1 MNSIIKKI
9 DPLKISSFI
18 IATSIAYYIIPKIIS
33 SDYKIPII
41 LEFNKIISDKI
52 YKVEILVKF
61 KITQLDEE
69 FEILRKQDFI
79 LKKVIISSS
88 RTDNFNFD
96 NIIYKMQKNHF
107 INNKCELYSKGT
119 FLDYYQIVS
128 KKIDAI
134 YQEFDDNFQIKEYDN
149 ESFLNILEKLDNL
162 SN

>member
-1 MNSIIKKI
+1 MNSIIKI

-18 IATSIAYYIIPKIIS
+18 IATSIAYYIIPKIIG

-52 YKVEILVKF
+52 YTVEILVKF
-61 KITQLDEE
+61 KITQLDKE
-69 FEILRKQDFI
+69 FEILGKKDLI

-88 RTDNFNFD
+88 STDSFNFD
-96 NIIYKMQKNHF
+96 NIVYKMKKNHF
-107 INNKCELYSKGT
+107 NNNKCELYSKGT

-128 KKIDAI
+128 EKIDII
-134 YQEFDDNFQIKEYDN
+134 YQEFDHNFQIKEYDN

>member
-9 DPLKISSFI
+9 DPLRISSII
-18 IATSIAYYIIPKIIS
+18 IATSIAYYIIPKIICG
-33 SDYKIPII
+33 YKIPLI

-52 YKVEILVKF
+52 CKVEILYKF
-61 KITQLDEE
+61 KINKSDKE
-69 FEILRKQDFI
+69 FKILN
-79 LKKVIISSS
+79 KKDLIINKVEISSS

-134 YQEFDDNFQIKEYDN
+134 YQEFDHNFQIKEYDN
-149 ESFLNILEKLDNL
+149 ESFLNILEKLDDL